1 MKNKLSLTEI
11 MMIRMDIRK
20 LDEAAHTS
28 HIFELST
35 YLTHRINIWL

>member
-20 LDEAAHTS
+20 LDEAATPR
-28 HIFELST
+28 IFSNYQL
-35 YLTHRINIWL
+35 I